1 MVIVITVQVMS
12 KFNMFYVYIKNIQ
25 IKIHQ
30 QVNAFFMASKSLSLL
45 RTINNGE
52 YISFI

>member
-12 KFNMFYVYIKNIQ
+12 KFNMFYVIKNIQ

-30 QVNAFFMASKSLSLL
+30 PVNAFFMASKSLSLL
-45 RTINNGE
+45 RTINNEE